1 MSNHWFLRVG
11 DGDNFINSS
20 KYKIWGINATSSL
33 GKY

>member
-1 MSNHWFLRVG
+1 MSNHWILRVG

-20 KYKIWGINATSSL
+20 KYKIWGINSTLSL